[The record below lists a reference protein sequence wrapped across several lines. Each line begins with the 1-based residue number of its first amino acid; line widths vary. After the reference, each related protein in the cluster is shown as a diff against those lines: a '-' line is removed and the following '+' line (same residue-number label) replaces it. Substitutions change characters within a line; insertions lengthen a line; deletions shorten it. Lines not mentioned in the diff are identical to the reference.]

1 MLFPQWEDSLFSN
14 INSEQAPA
22 DKEEEDEYLQIFHPM
37 KFRLLIAATK
47 NTIKSF
53 NCIII

>member
-22 DKEEEDEYLQIFHPM
+22 DKEEEDECSSNLSS
-37 KFRLLIAATK
+37 
-47 NTIKSF
+47 NEV
-53 NCIII
+53 